1 LSLKEGI
8 GYLSAALA
16 GLGYLH
22 EHGVVHRCVHP
33 GNVIVDRHNR
43 VKLAG
48 LSYATTA
55 MDPKLTLQG
64 FTIGVADYM
73 APEQVA
79 STPTLDGRADLYSV
93 GAILYEIATGKPPFR
108 SKSAFDT
115 MQAHL
120 HSDPEPPS
128 RITGGLPPEVDRVIL
143 TALAKDRF
151 GRFATAGEFQ
161 AALAALEPVLCEAV
175 AGT

>member
-1 LSLKEGI
+1 
-8 GYLSAALA
+8 
-16 GLGYLH
+16 
-22 EHGVVHRCVHP
+22 VHP

-48 LSYATTA
+48 LSYATKA

-93 GAILYEIATGKPPFR
+93 GAILYEIPPGKQKFG
-108 SKSAFDT
+108 SKSALET

-120 HSDPEPPS
+120 HTEN
-128 RITGGLPPEVDRVIL
+128 
-143 TALAKDRF
+143 
-151 GRFATAGEFQ
+151 
-161 AALAALEPVLCEAV
+161 
-175 AGT
+175 